1 MAAKRRKTT
10 PKGKPALLVFSTS
23 TDLLRL
29 SGLFSDTLGVDTH
42 MLRWTLLLFALGTLT
57 LALLTLV
64 KSPDWS
70 EWKLALVA
78 GEFGHWLIL
87 LPVLNTALTWVFR
100 GPTTVVP
107 AVTTVLCVAAVG
119 LLMRPALEARKL
131 SATLPALLT
140 RQFGPVDLTRAPFS
154 LGHLFARTPTTGA
167 VETLRYSGELA
178 LDYYPAMGRKN
189 APCVILVHGGGWDGG
204 TRTELAHFN
213 HWLARQGYA
222 VAAIDYRLAPK
233 SIWPA
238 QREDVLSA
246 IAFLKANAAR
256 LSLDPTRLVL
266 LGRSAGGNIAQA
278 VGYTADDP
286 AIRGVIALYSPAD
299 LHFAWRY
306 AREDDVLKSPVL
318 LKQFLG
324 GPPETARAAYDTASG
339 YLHVTKTTPPTLLIH
354 GEIDTLVWHR
364 QSERLAARL
373 AEQQVPHV
381 FVSLPW
387 ATHAFEFNLHG
398 PGGQLTTFSVEWFMA
413 AATR

>member
-1 MAAKRRKTT
+1 
-10 PKGKPALLVFSTS
+10 
-23 TDLLRL
+23 
-29 SGLFSDTLGVDTH
+29 
-42 MLRWTLLLFALGTLT
+42 MLRWTLLFFALGTLT
-57 LALLTLV
+57 LALLTIL

-70 EWKLALVA
+70 EWKLALAA

-87 LPVLNTALTWVFR
+87 LPILITVLSWAFR
-100 GPTTVVP
+100 GPSTLVP
-107 AVTTVLCVAAVG
+107 AATTVLCVAAIG
-119 LLMRPALEARKL
+119 LLMRPSLEARKL
-131 SATLPALLT
+131 SAKLPALLT

-154 LGHLFARTPTTGA
+154 VGNLFARTPTNGP
-167 VETLRYSGELA
+167 VGTLHYSGELA
-178 LDYYPAMGRKN
+178 LDYYPAVGRKN

-204 TRTELAHFN
+204 ARTELAHFN

-233 SIWPA
+233 TIWPA
-238 QREDVLSA
+238 QRQDVLSA

-278 VGYTADDP
+278 VGYTAHDP

-306 AREDDVLKSPVL
+306 AREDDVLKSPML

-324 GPPETARAAYDTASG
+324 GPPETAEAAYNSASG

-373 AEQQVPHV
+373 AEHQVPHV

-387 ATHAFEFNLHG
+387 ATHAFEYNLTG
-398 PGGQLTTFSVEWFMA
+398 PGGQL
-413 AATR
+413 ATYALAGFLHAVTK